1 MRYFLTGKPGI
12 GKTTAI
18 IKIIEILEQQNIRVG
33 GMVTK
38 ELREGSIRIGFEVED
53 IIDKRKGLLA
63 VSNEDGEPRIG
74 RYHVR
79 INEFEE
85 IGVTALEKALD
96 NAEVIVCDEIGPME
110 LLSSKFI
117 KLINTILESDKHIIG
132 TVHWRAKHPLVHK
145 IYNIGKVI
153 EITYSNRNTLP
164 EIIGSEIIKAI
175 KGEHYGKHDS

>member
-1 MRYFLTGKPGI
+1 MPGV
-12 GKTTAI
+12 GKTTAV
-18 IKIIEILEQQNIRVG
+18 IKIIEILKQQNIRVG
-33 GMVTK
+33 GIITK
-38 ELREGSIRIGFEVED
+38 ELRAGSVRIGFEVED
-53 IIDKRKGLLA
+53 VMSKRKGLLA

-85 IGVTALEKALD
+85 ISIAALEKALE

-110 LLSSKFI
+110 LLSNKFV

-132 TVHWRAKHPLVHK
+132 TVHWKVKHPLIYK

-153 EITYSNRNTLP
+153 EITYKNRNELP
-164 EIIGSEIIKAI
+164 EIIGNELIRVI
-175 KGEHYGKHDS
+175 KGEHSWNA